1 MDCAAGREEAVM
13 THRAFFV
20 SCGECGKSCRTI
32 KGLCPDCVPLYPDFT
47 DDVDPASRPFL
58 RPRLVEEIR
67 DEQ

>member
-1 MDCAAGREEAVM
+1 MTRRALFLACAECGRE
-13 THRAFFV
+13 
-20 SCGECGKSCRTI
+20 SRTI

-58 RPRLVEEIR
+58 RPRLVEEIC